1 MDHNIANLPPKR
13 LETGGEYSEIP
24 EDPDDCLQLRGE
36 FAAELQASLEGDSA
50 TRPAVEVAKRLGL
63 SW

>member
-1 MDHNIANLPPKR
+1 MNQNPANPPHSLLKTNC
-13 LETGGEYSEIP
+13 EDSELP
-24 EDPDDCLQLRGE
+24 EDPDYGLVLKEE

-50 TRPAVEVAKRLGL
+50 TLAAVEVAKRLGL